1 VLKRTYPSDAL
12 SATSCHKNGICDRV
26 DGPAQRRY
34 RKWYAAVNTWPID
47 LVAVENFQCILHEAI
62 STGKEGLA
70 QYCEIRCQRERL
82 HSRARWALDRDSND
96 KLFRNRRFR
105 LLHKCHHLSSTILQ
119 IPTIFD
125 NRPL

>member
-1 VLKRTYPSDAL
+1 MYPARSHFNREGRSGAMLRDPL
-12 SATSCHKNGICDRV
+12 PSWC
-26 DGPAQRRY
+26 PAHVM
-34 RKWYAAVNTWPID
+34 AARIPHYQ
-47 LVAVENFQCILHEAI
+47 LVEVVQVSQCGFACNAI
-62 STGKEGLA
+62 S
-70 QYCEIRCQRERL
+70 RERL